1 MKASTNPH
9 LQLKMRICLLNWWC
23 IYNINS
29 IIKTSMQLQCQKLVF
44 SFSKVIWHQRCTEP
58 LTVTVHP
65 HVRKNFQVL
74 QRSVISC
81 LLLDHI
87 FSKAFVTLAT
97 LSVLWCRTRLLFMAK
112 LLSHWLHWVFS
123 GAVLEYYL
131 WQSFQWIVNW
141 YVFYL
146 WGWIMCST
154 FGAFS
159 GVVPKHTNLYRSLGA
174 CAAKC
179 PR

>member
-9 LQLKMRICLLNWWC
+9 LQLKMMRIRLLNWWC

-87 FSKAFVTLAT
+87 FSKAFVTLAV
-97 LSVLWCRTRLLFMAK
+97 LFVSVFSGASLECE
-112 LLSHWLHWVFS
+112 FS
-123 GAVLEYYL
+123 GAVLVYYL
-131 WQSFQWIVNW
+131 WQSFSHWLHW
-141 YVFYL
+141 Y
-146 WGWIMCST
+146 G
-154 FGAFS
+154 
-159 GVVPKHTNLYRSLGA
+159 NLYRSLGA

-179 PR
+179 RR